1 MTMNFAHALIWFAI
15 LIASC
20 FYFFWFGLSH
30 LYDYIVGEDG
40 VEFRIF
46 RSFRIFTIRFE
57 WIDDAFEQRI
67 FSLVDNRASSLLRG
81 LMVGNRLAIRYVVLR
96 MKFGPIRYVG
106 LTPAD
111 RYAFLEQVRHRLA
124 TRPGA

>member
-1 MTMNFAHALIWFAI
+1 MIMTFAHAFTWLAV
-15 LIASC
+15 LIASS

-30 LYDYIVGEDG
+30 LYDYTVGEYG
-40 VEFRIF
+40 VEFRILCT
-46 RSFRIFTIRFE
+46 FRIFTIRFD
-57 WIDDAFEQRI
+57 WIEDAFEQRI
-67 FSLVDNRASSLLRG
+67 FSLVDNRASSLFRG
-81 LMVGNRLAIRYVVLR
+81 LMVGNRIAVRYVVLR

-111 RYAFLEQVRHRLA
+111 RHAFLEQVRHRLA